1 MLLLNKA
8 QFEEFDVF
16 ARVTEFKLIENLGTS
31 SFSGT
36 GPGRSLN
43 MLGLDVA
50 IIFDKPSKQQI

>member
-36 GPGRSLN
+36 G
-43 MLGLDVA
+43 VA
-50 IIFDKPSKQQI
+50 LTCLVWTWQ